1 MAPKANSNTPTKR
14 LVANINPDRTLKGP
28 RGAVADGREEAAA
41 VTPEVPPPSLIVI
54 SYQT

>member
-14 LVANINPDRTLKGP
+14 LVANSNPDRTLKGP

-41 VTPEVPPPSLIVI
+41 VTPEVPPPRLIII